1 MSVLSVGTQSQSIL
15 IVDDT
20 ANNLQT
26 LSRYLTDAGYQVF
39 VAQNSAK
46 AIDIA
51 QVIHP
56 ELILLDVMMSETN
69 GWETYDLLKN
79 NSQTKDLPVIF
90 ITALSSTPSQLKGF
104 ELGEVDYITTPINRP
119 ELLARIKTHLTIQ
132 RLNRQLAI
140 EAKNKQLLW
149 EITDCIR
156 QSLDLNA
163 ILQTAVEGI
172 IKVLQC
178 DRLTITHLEHRNVV
192 TEAQSIADRAT
203 VKLPE
208 RLDFDYCCPVVQ
220 EWHDY
225 SLGRVRVIEQ
235 VSDINEIR
243 GNIQA
248 QLIAP
253 ILLDETTPKATKFY
267 PLWGW
272 LIAEQATCR
281 EWKQEEIELLRSL
294 TAQLAIALQQ
304 TLLYQQVQQSNQQLH
319 IGNQQLKSINK
330 QLEELALLDPL
341 TKVFN
346 RRYFDRYLDR
356 EWNKLKHNLPTC
368 LSLIICDL
376 DCFKIYND
384 TYGHQQGDRCL
395 QIIAEALTNIVKG
408 PADIVARYGGE
419 EFAIVLPNTLGTD
432 AIKVAEALR
441 IAVKDLNIPHLNS
454 TVNPVVTMSL
464 GVASTIPR
472 ADNSPALSIEAAEQ
486 ALYIAKSRGRDC
498 LAVYK
503 GDVSQSK
510 QSQNNDLYWS
520 RRIRQALE
528 YNLFSLYAQ
537 PIVPLDENDRQQR
550 FEILLRLTDLEG
562 NIVSPNAFF
571 GVAARNSLMPDIDTW
586 VVDNVLKA
594 VAESSQNS
602 WQNRHYSI
610 NLSGASLNNN
620 SFLKYLT
627 TKLNDYHLP
636 GEIFCFEITE
646 TIAIDNFNVVS
657 KFIHSVKNI
666 GCSFAL
672 DDFGKGMSSLSYLK
686 NLPIDY
692 LKIDG
697 SFITELHQDRVS
709 KTIVEGIH
717 HIAEGM
723 GLKTVAEFV
732 ENQDILDT
740 LRDLKVDYAQGYH
753 LGRPGKLT
761 DILYSG

>member
-15 IVDDT
+15 VVDDT
-20 ANNLQT
+20 ANDLQI
-26 LSRYLTDAGYQVF
+26 LFKYLTEAGYKVL
-39 VAQNSAK
+39 VAQTSLK
-46 AIDIA
+46 AISIA
-51 QVIHP
+51 QTTDLN
-56 ELILLDVMMSETN
+56 LILLDVMMSETN
-69 GWETYDLLKN
+69 GFETCYLLKN
-79 NSQTKDLPVIF
+79 NSKTKDIPVIF
-90 ITALSSTPSQLKGF
+90 MTALSSTASKLKGF
-104 ELGEVDYITTPINRP
+104 ELGAVDYIAKPINRP

-132 RLNRQLAI
+132 KLHQQLAT
-140 EAKNKQLLW
+140 EVKNKQLLW

-156 QSLDLNA
+156 QSLDLDV
-163 ILQTAVEGI
+163 ILQTAVEEI

-178 DRLTITHLEHRNVV
+178 DRLTIIHLRNKNIV
-192 TEAQSIADRAT
+192 TEAQSTADLAT
-203 VKLPE
+203 VKLPDQ
-208 RLDFDYCCPVVQ
+208 LNFDYCCPLVQ
-220 EWHDY
+220 EWYDY

-235 VSDINEIR
+235 VNDTNEVR

-294 TAQLAIALQQ
+294 TVQLAIALQQ
-304 TLLYQQVQQSNQQLH
+304 ALLYQQVRQSNQQLQ
-319 IGNQQLKSINK
+319 ISNQQLKSVNK

-341 TKVFN
+341 TKIFN
-346 RRYFDRYLDR
+346 RRYFDRYLNK
-356 EWNKLKHNLPTC
+356 EWGRLKRDLPTC
-368 LSLIICDL
+368 LSLIICDV

-384 TYGHQQGDRCL
+384 TYGHQHGDRCL
-395 QIIAEALTNIVKG
+395 QAIAEALTQVTKR
-408 PADIVARYGGE
+408 PADIIARYGGE
-419 EFAIVLPNTLGTD
+419 EFAIVLPNTAQAG

-441 IAVKDLNIPHLNS
+441 VAVKDLNLPHLNS
-454 TVNPVVTMSL
+454 TVERVVTISL
-464 GVASTIPR
+464 GVATTIPQ
-472 ADNSPALSIEAAEQ
+472 ADNSPALLIEAADR
-486 ALYIAKSRGRDC
+486 ALYLAKSRGRDC
-498 LAVYK
+498 LAVYQ

-510 QSQNNDLYWS
+510 RSQTEDLYWS
-520 RRIRQALE
+520 RRIRQALKH
-528 YNLFSLYAQ
+528 NLFSLYAQ
-537 PIVPLDENDRQQR
+537 PIVPLDESDRQQR

-562 NIVSPNAFF
+562 KIISPNAFF
-571 GVAARNSLMPDIDTW
+571 EVAARNSLMPNIDTW
-586 VVDNVLKA
+586 VVDNLLKA
-594 VAESSQNS
+594 VAESSDDS
-602 WQNRHYSI
+602 WQNHHYSI
-610 NLSGASLNNN
+610 NLSGASLNNH
-620 SFLKYLT
+620 SFLEYLI
-627 TKLNDYHLP
+627 TKLNNYHLP
-636 GEIFCFEITE
+636 REMFCFEITE

-657 KFIHSVKNI
+657 KFIDSIKNI